1 MVRSLAEDKL
11 SYSPAQL
18 NVLSQQIRVGD
29 LTPVLQLYEEDIKKP
44 FTSAVTGTLLRGL
57 FIQIQK
63 AKVCTLLSSQNLM
76 KDSHTHATY
85 LGGHRPSPSRYR
97 QTSQIPRTHIRVRR
111 RRTCSFHFIPFRWVY
126 PECVEWGEG

>member
-63 AKVCTLLSSQNLM
+63 AKVCTPLSSQNLM
-76 KDSHTHATY
+76 KDSHT
-85 LGGHRPSPSRYR
+85 
-97 QTSQIPRTHIRVRR
+97 RTLL
-111 RRTCSFHFIPFRWVY
+111 T
-126 PECVEWGEG
+126 